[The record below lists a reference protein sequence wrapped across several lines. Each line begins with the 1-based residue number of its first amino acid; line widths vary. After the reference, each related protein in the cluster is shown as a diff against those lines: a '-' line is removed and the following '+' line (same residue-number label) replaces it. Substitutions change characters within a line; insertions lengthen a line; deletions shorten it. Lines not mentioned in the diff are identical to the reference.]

1 MKRKWLGGIGILTIL
16 SVCGYGC
23 WKSGNAQEAECEQ
36 VIHLGAVLEENV
48 SFPEG
53 ETVED
58 NQILDRVQKDLG
70 IRVVYDWIYSTK
82 EFERNID
89 MHIACDALP
98 EALMVGEAQY
108 LQMLEYGQLQP
119 VTELYEQMVSDQAKA
134 FVESGGEEM
143 LEAVWVDGEMM
154 AIPFPNLTASGIN
167 VMWIRKDWLDELG
180 LEPPRTIKEVIRAG
194 ELFTEH
200 QMGGEGTVGILGPGV
215 DEELNAV
222 GKCCF
227 GLTPLFS
234 AFHAYPKYW
243 LKDEEGNLI
252 YGSVQKEVRE
262 ALKTLAELYKEG
274 VLDQKIFLRQ
284 DVLEVLNEGKAGI
297 FFGPWWAAERLE
309 KDIIENKSEWQAYGA
324 PLDEDGQYIC
334 VMPPKVNQY
343 LVIHQKCQDP
353 EAVIDILNYGINLE
367 YGLRKEDN
375 NINILAYPLGWEYD
389 FADEL
394 EYIWKEL
401 DQVMQGE
408 EQTSDFSGH
417 KLIQEDMD
425 NLNLL
430 NRFPYDHFGMEDYQ
444 EGNNTCFIRLYGII
458 NGVRPIADQEYLP
471 VDNLFSGTT
480 ETMKAK
486 WKFLKNLEEQ
496 TYAKII
502 LGKEPIEAFD
512 KFVDTWK
519 ENGGLKIQE
528 EVNAYYAGLEN

>member
-1 MKRKWLGGIGILTIL
+1 
-16 SVCGYGC
+16 
-23 WKSGNAQEAECEQ
+23 
-36 VIHLGAVLEENV
+36 
-48 SFPEG
+48 
-53 ETVED
+53 
-58 NQILDRVQKDLG
+58 
-70 IRVVYDWIYSTK
+70 
-82 EFERNID
+82 
-89 MHIACDALP
+89 
-98 EALMVGEAQY
+98 
-108 LQMLEYGQLQP
+108 
-119 VTELYEQMVSDQAKA
+119 
-134 FVESGGEEM
+134 
-143 LEAVWVDGEMM
+143 
-154 AIPFPNLTASGIN
+154 
-167 VMWIRKDWLDELG
+167 
-180 LEPPRTIKEVIRAG
+180 
-194 ELFTEH
+194 
-200 QMGGEGTVGILGPGV
+200 
-215 DEELNAV
+215 
-222 GKCCF
+222 
-227 GLTPLFS
+227 
-234 AFHAYPKYW
+234 
-243 LKDEEGNLI
+243 
-252 YGSVQKEVRE
+252 
-262 ALKTLAELYKEG
+262 
-274 VLDQKIFLRQ
+274 
-284 DVLEVLNEGKAGI
+284 
-297 FFGPWWAAERLE
+297 
-309 KDIIENKSEWQAYGA
+309 
-324 PLDEDGQYIC
+324 
-334 VMPPKVNQY
+334 MPPKVNQY